1 MDRDALF
8 LLALGSLVVAALTV
22 GVSGWVLV
30 VRERRLAASSAAAP
44 STHHEVHEEE

>member
-1 MDRDALF
+1 MDRDSLV

-30 VRERRLAASSAAAP
+30 VRERRFAAASP
-44 STHHEVHEEE
+44 SGDHHEAPEEE